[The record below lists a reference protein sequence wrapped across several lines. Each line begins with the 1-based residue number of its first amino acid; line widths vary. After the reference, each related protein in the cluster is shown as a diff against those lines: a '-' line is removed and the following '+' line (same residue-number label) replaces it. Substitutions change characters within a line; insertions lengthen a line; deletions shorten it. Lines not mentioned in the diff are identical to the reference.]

1 MDWEGRRQSVR
12 VRMVVLLLVILQQ
25 VVQGLLELLEI
36 LLLRSTFRIPLLRR
50 LLRLFLRIRD
60 ANYRFR
66 ESEKMQL
73 ILLSVIVSV
82 RFGLLV
88 DKRQQVSREWE

>member
-1 MDWEGRRQSVR
+1 MI
-12 VRMVVLLLVILQQ
+12 VLLSVILRQ

-36 LLLRSTFRIPLLRR
+36 LLLRSIFQIPLLHR
-50 LLRLFLRIRD
+50 LLRLFPRIRD

-66 ESEKMQL
+66 ESGKMQL
-73 ILLSVIVSV
+73 TLLSVIVSV

-88 DKRQQVSREWE
+88 GKRQQVSMEWE

>member
-1 MDWEGRRQSVR
+1 MI
-12 VRMVVLLLVILQQ
+12 VLLSVILQQ

-36 LLLRSTFRIPLLRR
+36 LLLRLIFQIPLLRC
-50 LLRLFLRIRD
+50 LLRLFPRIRD
-60 ANYRFR
+60 ANYWFR

-88 DKRQQVSREWE
+88 GK

>member
-1 MDWEGRRQSVR
+1 MI
-12 VRMVVLLLVILQQ
+12 VLLSVILQQ

-36 LLLRSTFRIPLLRR
+36 LEILLLRSIFQIPLLRR
-50 LLRLFLRIRD
+50 LLRLFPMIWD
-60 ANYRFR
+60 VNYRFR

-82 RFGLLV
+82 QFGLLV
-88 DKRQQVSREWE
+88 GKQQRVSREWE

>member
-1 MDWEGRRQSVR
+1 MI
-12 VRMVVLLLVILQQ
+12 VLLLVILRQ

-36 LLLRSTFRIPLLRR
+36 LLLRWIFQIPPLRR

-88 DKRQQVSREWE
+88 GKRQRVSREWE

>member
-1 MDWEGRRQSVR
+1 MI
-12 VRMVVLLLVILQQ
+12 VLLLVILQQ

-36 LLLRSTFRIPLLRR
+36 LLLRSIFQIPLLHR
-50 LLRLFLRIRD
+50 LLRLFPSIRD

-88 DKRQQVSREWE
+88 GKRQRVSREWE

>member
-1 MDWEGRRQSVR
+1 MI
-12 VRMVVLLLVILQQ
+12 VLLSVILRQ

-36 LLLRSTFRIPLLRR
+36 LLLRSIFQIPLLR
-50 LLRLFLRIRD
+50 LFPRIRD

-66 ESEKMQL
+66 ESGKMQL
-73 ILLSVIVSV
+73 TLLSVIVSV

-88 DKRQQVSREWE
+88 GKRQRVSMEWE

>member
-1 MDWEGRRQSVR
+1 MI
-12 VRMVVLLLVILQQ
+12 VLLLVILQQ

-36 LLLRSTFRIPLLRR
+36 LLLRLIFQIPLLRR
-50 LLRLFLRIRD
+50 LCLFPRIRD

-73 ILLSVIVSV
+73 ILLSVIVLV

-88 DKRQQVSREWE
+88 GKQQRVSREWE

>member
-1 MDWEGRRQSVR
+1 MI
-12 VRMVVLLLVILQQ
+12 VLLSVILQQ

-36 LLLRSTFRIPLLRR
+36 LLLRSIFQIPLLHR
-50 LLRLFLRIRD
+50 LLRLFPRIRD

-73 ILLSVIVSV
+73 ILLSVIVLV

-88 DKRQQVSREWE
+88 GKRQRVSREWE

>member
-1 MDWEGRRQSVR
+1 MI
-12 VRMVVLLLVILQQ
+12 VLLSVILRQ

-36 LLLRSTFRIPLLRR
+36 LLLRSIFQIPLLRR
-50 LLRLFLRIRD
+50 LLRLFPRIRD

-88 DKRQQVSREWE
+88 GKRQRVSREWE

>member
-1 MDWEGRRQSVR
+1 MI
-12 VRMVVLLLVILQQ
+12 VLLSVILRQ

-36 LLLRSTFRIPLLRR
+36 LLLRSIFQIPLLRR
-50 LLRLFLRIRD
+50 LLRLFPRIRD

-66 ESEKMQL
+66 ESGKMQL
-73 ILLSVIVSV
+73 TLLSVIVSV

-88 DKRQQVSREWE
+88 GKRQRVSMEWE

>member
-1 MDWEGRRQSVR
+1 MI
-12 VRMVVLLLVILQQ
+12 VLLSVILRQ

-36 LLLRSTFRIPLLRR
+36 LLLRSIFQIPLLRR
-50 LLRLFLRIRD
+50 LLRLFPRIRD

-66 ESEKMQL
+66 ESGKMQL
-73 ILLSVIVSV
+73 ILLSVIVLV

-88 DKRQQVSREWE
+88 GKRQRVSMEWE

>member
-1 MDWEGRRQSVR
+1 MI
-12 VRMVVLLLVILQQ
+12 VLLSVILQQ

-36 LLLRSTFRIPLLRR
+36 LEILLLRSIFQIPLLRRLLRR

-60 ANYRFR
+60 VNYRFR

-73 ILLSVIVSV
+73 ILLFVIVLV

-88 DKRQQVSREWE
+88 GKRQRVSRE

>member
-1 MDWEGRRQSVR
+1 MI
-12 VRMVVLLLVILQQ
+12 VLLSVILRQ

-36 LLLRSTFRIPLLRR
+36 LHLRSIFQIPLLRR
-50 LLRLFLRIRD
+50 LLRLFPRIRD
-60 ANYRFR
+60 VNYRFR

-73 ILLSVIVSV
+73 ILLSVIVLV

-88 DKRQQVSREWE
+88 GKRQRVSMEWE

>member
-1 MDWEGRRQSVR
+1 MI
-12 VRMVVLLLVILQQ
+12 VLLSVILQQ

-36 LLLRSTFRIPLLRR
+36 LLLRSIFQIPLLHH
-50 LLRLFLRIRD
+50 LLCLFLRIQD
-60 ANYRFR
+60 TNYQFR

-82 RFGLLV
+82 WFGLLV
-88 DKRQQVSREWE
+88 GKRQRVSREWE

>member
-1 MDWEGRRQSVR
+1 MI
-12 VRMVVLLLVILQQ
+12 VLLSVTLRQ
-25 VVQGLLELLEI
+25 VVQGFLELLEI
-36 LLLRSTFRIPLLRR
+36 LLLRSIFQIPLLRR
-50 LLRLFLRIRD
+50 LLRLFPRIRG

-73 ILLSVIVSV
+73 FLLSVIVLV

-88 DKRQQVSREWE
+88 GK

>member
-1 MDWEGRRQSVR
+1 MI
-12 VRMVVLLLVILQQ
+12 VLLSVILRQ

-36 LLLRSTFRIPLLRR
+36 LLLRSIFQIPLLRR
-50 LLRLFLRIRD
+50 LLCLFPRIRD

-66 ESEKMQL
+66 ESGKMQL
-73 ILLSVIVSV
+73 TLLSVIVSV

-88 DKRQQVSREWE
+88 GKRQRVSMEWE

>member
-1 MDWEGRRQSVR
+1 MI
-12 VRMVVLLLVILQQ
+12 VLLLVILQQ

-36 LLLRSTFRIPLLRR
+36 LLLRSIFQIPLLRR

-88 DKRQQVSREWE
+88 GKRQRVSREWE

>member
-1 MDWEGRRQSVR
+1 MI
-12 VRMVVLLLVILQQ
+12 VLLSVILRQ

-36 LLLRSTFRIPLLRR
+36 LLLRSIFQIPLLRR
-50 LLRLFLRIRD
+50 LLRLFPRIRD

-73 ILLSVIVSV
+73 ILLSVIASV

-88 DKRQQVSREWE
+88 GKRQRVSMEWE

>member
-1 MDWEGRRQSVR
+1 MI
-12 VRMVVLLLVILQQ
+12 VLLSVTLRQ

-36 LLLRSTFRIPLLRR
+36 LLLRSIFQIL
-50 LLRLFLRIRD
+50 LLRLFPRIRD

-88 DKRQQVSREWE
+88 GRRQRVSREWE

>member
-1 MDWEGRRQSVR
+1 MI
-12 VRMVVLLLVILQQ
+12 VLPSVILQQ

-36 LLLRSTFRIPLLRR
+36 LLLRSIFQIPLLRR
-50 LLRLFLRIRD
+50 LLRLFPRIRD
-60 ANYRFR
+60 ANYRFQ

-82 RFGLLV
+82 QFGLLIG
-88 DKRQQVSREWE
+88 KQQRVLREWE

>member
-1 MDWEGRRQSVR
+1 MII
-12 VRMVVLLLVILQQ
+12 LLLVILRQ

-36 LLLRSTFRIPLLRR
+36 LLLRLIFQILLLCR
-50 LLRLFLRIRD
+50 LLCLFPRIRD
-60 ANYRFR
+60 VNYWFR

-73 ILLSVIVSV
+73 ILLSVIVLV

-88 DKRQQVSREWE
+88 GKRQRVSREWE

>member
-1 MDWEGRRQSVR
+1 MII
-12 VRMVVLLLVILQQ
+12 LLSVILRQ

-36 LLLRSTFRIPLLRR
+36 LLLRWIFQIPPLRR
-50 LLRLFLRIRD
+50 LLCLFPRIRD
-60 ANYRFR
+60 VNYRFR

-73 ILLSVIVSV
+73 ILLSVIVLV

-88 DKRQQVSREWE
+88 GKRQQVLREWE

>member
-1 MDWEGRRQSVR
+1 
-12 VRMVVLLLVILQQ
+12 MVVLLSVILRQ

-36 LLLRSTFRIPLLRR
+36 LLLWRLIFQIPFRR
-50 LLRLFLRIRD
+50 LLRLFPRIRD
-60 ANYRFR
+60 ANYRFQ

-88 DKRQQVSREWE
+88 GK